1 MDRVE
6 RGALVVAVV
15 GHVALFALLSLGL
28 VSTAKLPPLDSQPI
42 DVQFVDAIG
51 LQSAAPKAATEPPAE
66 TQAPEIAKPEEA
78 AAPEPVPAPPEPK
91 PAPAKPAPKPAPPE
105 PKPLPKPAAK
115 PEPAKPAETK
125 EERRRPDRE
134 EAATKAAPAKP
145 AKAAGSRLGPNFLK
159 GITPEKTNGKGQTPR
174 AATVSAEAMN
184 GLAAAIKRQIQP
196 CYELGALQGTPA
208 MEIVTVLDL
217 RFNKD
222 GSVAGDPA
230 VAEQTGVT
238 AANQA
243 YRRQIAEVA
252 RRAVLR
258 CAPLRLPAEL
268 YEGGWSNIQF
278 VFTPGTMR

>member
-1 MDRVE
+1 MDRIE
-6 RGALVVAVV
+6 RRALAVAVA
-15 GHVALFALLSLGL
+15 GHVALFGVLSLGL
-28 VSTAKLPPLDSQPI
+28 VSTAKLPPLDSEPI

-51 LQSAAPKAATEPPAE
+51 LRSAATEAAVEPPAE
-66 TQAPEIAKPEEA
+66 SEAPDVAKPED
-78 AAPEPVPAPPEPK
+78 AAPPEPTPAPPEPK
-91 PAPAKPAPKPAPPE
+91 PEPPR
-105 PKPLPKPAAK
+105 PAAK
-115 PEPAKPAETK
+115 VAPPEPAKPAEAK
-125 EERRRPDRE
+125 EPRRRPDRE
-134 EAATKAAPAKP
+134 TAPPKAAPAKP
-145 AKAAGSRLGPNFLK
+145 AKPAGTRLGPDFLK
-159 GITPEKTNGKGQTPR
+159 GITPEKTGGRGQTPR
-174 AATVSAEAMN
+174 AATVGAQAMA

-230 VAEQTGVT
+230 VAEQTGVN